1 LSAPMPAPLTDD
13 ASSATAE
20 GAKGTKIHDID
31 RLMER
36 LDL

>member
-1 LSAPMPAPLTDD
+1 LSTPMPSPLTDD

-20 GAKGTKIHDID
+20 GEKGIKIHDID